1 MLASDQRQP
10 DDGVLVD
17 TDQAAGL
24 ADAATFL
31 QMLEDRES
39 FVVGELGAIERGA
52 LAFGEAF
59 LAGAAGQDAA
69 LLVGSVAEADTQVV
83 ATALAVVGT
92 VGVLA
97 AEDFQVVHGA
107 SRWSKLGEN
116 VDEQL
121 LSA

>member
-1 MLASDQRQP
+1 MDLLGVLAGNQGQP

-31 QMLEDRES
+31 PMLEDREG
-39 FVVGELGAIERGA
+39 FVVGKFGAIERGA

-83 ATALAVVGT
+83 ATALTVVGT

-97 AEDFQVVHGA
+97 AEGFQGVRPSTA
-107 SRWSKLGEN
+107 LQDK
-116 VDEQL
+116 DC
-121 LSA
+121 